1 MTDVHN
7 GAQHRDL
14 VPVTARIGSGWA
26 PRDSVTAMAEQA
38 TVIREARVD
47 DEAELWPMASALAT
61 SYEPTRERFRAGLR
75 GITEDPRA
83 AVLVA
88 EHDGSLVGYVHVL
101 VHEAFHA
108 DGLIGWVEELMV
120 GEHQRGTG
128 CGRALMA
135 AAEQW
140 ATGTFDIAYLAVATR
155 RAEGFYRSIGYDD
168 SATYFKK
175 SFR

>member
-1 MTDVHN
+1 
-7 GAQHRDL
+7 
-14 VPVTARIGSGWA
+14 
-26 PRDSVTAMAEQA
+26 MAE
-38 TVIREARVD
+38 TTPVIREARVD
-47 DEAELWPMASALAT
+47 DEAELWPLASALAT

-108 DGLIGWVEELMV
+108 DGMIGWVEELMV
-120 GEHQRGTG
+120 GEDQRGTG

-135 AAEQW
+135 AA
-140 ATGTFDIAYLAVATR
+140 
-155 RAEGFYRSIGYDD
+155 
-168 SATYFKK
+168 
-175 SFR
+175 